1 MFDQHLSSA
10 AHAHADSPAAP
21 PAPRFWKTF
30 SLIQIADFL
39 KLDQI
44 QALFDGVPLDPY
56 VAAGFRHKSLF
67 RARVDGPDVIV
78 TDHAPLYQPV
88 EFNPVHGG
96 IFRHYPPMD
105 ARLAELLRPLVT
117 LFAGCAGL
125 GPRDEVLVQAQ
136 RVTARAGQAGL
147 PVVEGWHQDDIKVL
161 GLLLIDRV
169 NVSGGISLLSPDRGQ
184 DISFARQLEPGE
196 LLLIN
201 DPVVW
206 HNTTAIKQIRP
217 TRPGH
222 RDIVIITSPTNRP
235 PIECGTLKGFHT
247 SRAMAPAGEA
257 RLRQRDHAGSDQP
270 ASQLA

>member
-1 MFDQHLSSA
+1 MLDQHLSSA
-10 AHAHADSPAAP
+10 AHAHADFPAAP
-21 PAPRFWKTF
+21 PAPRFWKTS

-105 ARLAELLRPLVT
+105 ARLAQLLRPLVI

-125 GPRDEVLVQAQ
+125 SPRDEVLVQAQ
-136 RVTARAGQAGL
+136 RVTASAGKTGL

-184 DISFARQLEPGE
+184 NISFARQLEAGD

-201 DPVVW
+201 DPEVW
-206 HNTTAIKQIRP
+206 HNTTAIQQIRP

-235 PIECGTLKGFHT
+235 PAGLHQ
-247 SRAMAPAGEA
+247 PAG
-257 RLRQRDHAGSDQP
+257 AGRIEP
-270 ASQLA
+270 PSQLT